1 MSDGTEPA
9 SESRSLSSRMRDEF
23 SFIKGNFLVILV
35 GWLLIDF
42 SREMAYTYYP
52 LYVQALGGSASIV
65 GLIGSAA
72 MVTEAIV
79 KVPGG
84 YLADKYGRKRLII
97 AMTFTAS
104 LAYLFYAFA
113 PSWHYVLV
121 GSVLTSLCWIYTPA
135 FDSMVIESLP
145 EERRGTGYS
154 MINLI
159 TRVSTTPSPLLAGVL
174 LTAFGLTK
182 SVRIGFL
189 AVSAAFLVA
198 SVLRTRLV
206 EGGEKEEINAGE
218 LLRSFQGGRSFVE
231 GLRVWREVPRSLVA
245 LLAVELLFI
254 VPNAIFNTSLIF
266 FMVQDLGITE
276 LQVSYLGTII
286 GVFVILLAIPS
297 GKIIDRVGR
306 KRPLLFGFLLSFVI
320 LPFLLGASFE
330 LLVVITPVIALV
342 NVIFYTAIQALYAD
356 LIPEENRGRVSGS
369 KDSLRLVGFSVG
381 QILGGYIYDYV
392 SHTLPTTI
400 FWASM
405 VPVFILTLFFVEE
418 PDRNRS

>member
-1 MSDGTEPA
+1 
-9 SESRSLSSRMRDEF
+9 MRGEF
-23 SFIKGNFLVILV
+23 SFIRGNFLIILI

-42 SREMAYTYYP
+42 SREMAFIYYP
-52 LYVQALGGSASIV
+52 LYVQALGGGASTV

-72 MVTEAIV
+72 MITEAII

-97 AMTFTAS
+97 VMTFMAS
-104 LAYLFYAFA
+104 LAYLIYVFA
-113 PSWHYVLV
+113 PSWHFILV
-121 GSVLTSLCWIYTPA
+121 GAVLTSLCMIYTPA

-159 TRVSTTPSPLLAGVL
+159 TRVSTTPSPLLAGIL
-174 LTAFGLTK
+174 LTAYGLTR

-198 SVLRTRLV
+198 SLLRTRLE
-206 EGGEKEEINAGE
+206 EGGEKEEVNARE

-245 LLAVELLFI
+245 LLVVELLFI
-254 VPNAIFNTSLIF
+254 VPNAIFNTSFIF

-286 GVFVILLAIPS
+286 GVFVIALAVPS
-297 GKIIDRVGR
+297 GRVIDRVGR
-306 KRPLLFGFLLSFVI
+306 KRPLLLGFLLSFVL
-320 LPFLLGASFE
+320 LPFLYDASFE
-330 LLVVITPVIALV
+330 SMVVIAPLIALI
-342 NVIFYTAIQALYAD
+342 NVIFYTAMQALYAD

-369 KDSLRLVGFSVG
+369 KDSLRLIGFSVG

-392 SHTLPTTI
+392 SHSLPVTI

-405 VPVFILTLFFVEE
+405 IPVFILTLFFVEE
-418 PDRNRS
+418 PDRNRT

>member
-1 MSDGTEPA
+1 VSDATEPA
-9 SESRSLSSRMRDEF
+9 SESKSLSSKMRDEF
-23 SFIKGNFLVILV
+23 SFIRGNFLIILV

-52 LYVQALGGSASIV
+52 LYVQALGGGASIV

-72 MVTEAIV
+72 MITEAII
-79 KVPGG
+79 KIPGG
-84 YLADKYGRKRLII
+84 YLADKYGRKKLII
-97 AMTFTAS
+97 VMTFMAS
-104 LAYLFYAFA
+104 FAYLLYVFA
-113 PSWHYVLV
+113 PSWHFVLA
-121 GSVLTSLCWIYTPA
+121 GAVLTSLCMIYTPA

-174 LTAFGLTK
+174 LTAYGLTR

-189 AVSAAFLVA
+189 AVSAAFLIA
-198 SVLRTRLV
+198 SLLRTKLE
-206 EGGEKEEINAGE
+206 EGGEKEEINARE
-218 LLRSFQGGRSFVE
+218 LVRSFQGGRSFVE
-231 GLRVWREVPRSLVA
+231 GLRVWGEVPRSLVA

-254 VPNAIFNTSLIF
+254 VPNAIFNTSFIF

-276 LQVSYLGTII
+276 LQISYLGAII

-297 GKIIDRVGR
+297 GKVIDRVGR
-306 KRPLLFGFLLSFVI
+306 KKPLLLGFLLSFAI
-320 LPFLLGASFE
+320 IPFLYGASFE
-330 LLVVITPVIALV
+330 QLVVITPLVALT

-369 KDSLRLVGFSVG
+369 KDSLRLIGFSVG

-400 FWASM
+400 FWVSM
-405 VPVFILTLFFVEE
+405 VPVFFLTLFFVEE
-418 PDRNRS
+418 PDRNKS